1 MNIDAEYE
9 ALIERCENQAKD
21 DNGIKSS
28 LVG

>member
-9 ALIERCENQAKD
+9 ALIERYENQAED